1 MSQKGHR
8 EWTVRRTYEPNRLSP
23 AVLTQAYSRVVPS
36 HIRVIHIPVSEL
48 QEPLEERQ
56 KGEKR
61 CAK

>member
-1 MSQKGHR
+1 MSQKEQR
-8 EWTVRRTYEPNRLSP
+8 IWAVRRTYEPNRLSP

-36 HIRVIHIPVSEL
+36 HVRVIHIAASRL
-48 QEPLEERQ
+48 QEPLEEPQ